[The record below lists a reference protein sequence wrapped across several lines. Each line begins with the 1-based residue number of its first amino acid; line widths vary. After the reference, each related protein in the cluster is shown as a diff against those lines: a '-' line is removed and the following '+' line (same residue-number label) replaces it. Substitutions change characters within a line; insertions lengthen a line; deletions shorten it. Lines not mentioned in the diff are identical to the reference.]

1 MTVTSAI
8 KHQFKQLGI
17 AALQVTLTIQ
27 VQVTAKRLLALR
39 VLLLVLQ
46 EQAIAAVRAE
56 APQQAQQ
63 HRLAQADLVEVVI
76 RVLKTVK

>member
-1 MTVTSAI
+1 MTVTFAI
-8 KHQFKQLGI
+8 KHLFKQLEI

-39 VLLLVLQ
+39 VLLLVPQ
-46 EQAIAAVRAE
+46 EQATAAVRAK
-56 APQQAQQ
+56 APQQTQQ
-63 HRLAQADLVEVVI
+63 LRLAQADIVEVVI